1 MNDTPLVV
9 QKYGGTSVGSLDR
22 IRHVAKKIEHTRKT
36 GTQVVVV
43 VSAMA
48 GETDKLVKLASEI
61 CDNPE
66 RREMDLLLSS
76 GERISSALL
85 TMALQARGIS
95 AISMTGR
102 QIGLQTDSVHTRARI
117 KQIDAKRARQ
127 ALKNNNVIVVAGFQG
142 INEKGDV
149 TTLGRGGSDTSAVA
163 LAVALGAS
171 QCEIYTDVD
180 GVYTADPR
188 MVPKAKKLDVV
199 SYDEMLEMASLGAKV
214 LQIRCVEFAHKFQM
228 PLVVKSSY
236 IEGSKG
242 TLICEEDSNMEQPL
256 VSGIMYDKNQAKIT
270 LKEVPDQPGIAA
282 NIFEPIA
289 AAGLSVDMIIQ
300 NISAEGHTD
309 LSFTLGR
316 EELDEAMMI
325 MDKVAKKIRAFTVSA
340 DSKISKISI
349 VGAGM
354 RSHSGVAAR
363 IFKSLSKEKINI
375 LMISTSEI
383 KVSCIIE
390 QKHTKAAVNALH
402 KAFELDKNSN
412 TMKSIKKQKFLARN
426 KSTVKKK

>member
-1 MNDTPLVV
+1 MNMPLVV
-9 QKYGGTSVGSLDR
+9 QKYGGTSVGTINR
-22 IRHVAKKIEHTRKT
+22 IQHVAQRIARIRKT

-48 GETDKLVKLASEI
+48 GETDKLLKMARQI
-61 CDNPE
+61 CENPE

-85 TMALQARGIS
+85 TMALQAGGIP

-102 QIGLQTDSVHTRARI
+102 QIGLQTDSLHTRARI
-117 KQIDAKRARQ
+117 KQIDAKRAQQ
-127 ALKNNNVIVVAGFQG
+127 ALRKNNVIVVAGFQG

-199 SYDEMLEMASLGAKV
+199 SYDEMLEMAGLGAKV
-214 LQIRCVEFAHKFQM
+214 LQIRCVEFAHKFKM

-236 IEGSKG
+236 IEGGKG
-242 TLICEEDSNMEQPL
+242 TLICEEDSNMEQPV

-282 NIFEPIA
+282 NIFGSIA
-289 AAGLSVDMIIQ
+289 DAGLSVDMIIQ

-316 EELDEAMMI
+316 EELNEAMVI
-325 MDKVAKKIRAFTVSA
+325 MEKVAKKIRAVNVSA
-340 DSKISKISI
+340 DSKIAKISI

-363 IFKSLSKEKINI
+363 IFKTLSKEKINI

-402 KAFELDKNSN
+402 TAFGLDTKSTSIKRIEKKNSPAR
-412 TMKSIKKQKFLARN
+412 KKPKVN
-426 KSTVKKK
+426 KK

>member
-1 MNDTPLVV
+1 MNMPLVV
-9 QKYGGTSVGSLDR
+9 QKYGGTSVGTLDR
-22 IRHVAKKIEHTRKT
+22 IQHVAKRIARIRKT

-48 GETDKLVKLASEI
+48 GETDKLVKMAHQI

-85 TMALQARGIS
+85 TMALQARGIP

-117 KQIDAKRARQ
+117 KQIDAKRAQQ
-127 ALKNNNVIVVAGFQG
+127 ALKDNNVIVVAGFQG

-188 MVPKAKKLDVV
+188 LVPKAKKLDVV

-236 IEGSKG
+236 IEGGKG
-242 TLICEEDSNMEQPL
+242 TLICKEDSNMEQPV
-256 VSGIMYDKNQAKIT
+256 VSGIMCDKNQAKIT

-289 AAGLSVDMIIQ
+289 DAGLSVDMIIQ

-316 EELDEAMMI
+316 EELNEAMVI
-325 MDKVAKKIRAFTVSA
+325 MEKVAKKIRAVNVSA
-340 DSKISKISI
+340 DSKIAKISI

-363 IFKSLSKEKINI
+363 IFKSLSKAKINI

-390 QKHTKAAVNALH
+390 QKHTKVAVNALH
-402 KAFELDKNSN
+402 TAFGLDTKPTPTKSIEKKNSPARK
-412 TMKSIKKQKFLARN
+412 KSK
-426 KSTVKKK
+426 TKKK

>member
-1 MNDTPLVV
+1 MNMPLVV
-9 QKYGGTSVGSLDR
+9 QKYGGTSVGTLDR
-22 IRHVAKKIEHTRKT
+22 IQHVAQRISRIRKT
-36 GTQVVVV
+36 GTHVVIV

-48 GETDKLVKLASEI
+48 GETDKLVKMARQI

-85 TMALQARGIS
+85 TMALQNRGIP

-117 KQIDAKRARQ
+117 KQIDAKRAQ
-127 ALKNNNVIVVAGFQG
+127 KALKENNVVVVAGFQG
-142 INEKGDV
+142 INEQGDV

-188 MVPKAKKLDVV
+188 LVPKAKKLDMV

-236 IEGSKG
+236 IEGGKG
-242 TLICEEDSNMEQPL
+242 TLICEEGSKMEQPV

-282 NIFEPIA
+282 NIFEPLA
-289 AAGLSVDMIIQ
+289 DAGISVDMIIQ

-316 EELDEAMMI
+316 EELNEAMAI
-325 MDKVAKKIRAFTVSA
+325 MEKVSKKIRAENVNA
-340 DSKISKISI
+340 DSKIAKISI

-354 RSHSGVAAR
+354 RSHAGVAAR
-363 IFKSLSKEKINI
+363 IFKFLSKAKINI

-390 QKHTKAAVNALH
+390 QKYTKVAVTTLH
-402 KAFELDKNSN
+402 KAFGLDSKPTPAKSIDKKNS
-412 TMKSIKKQKFLARN
+412 SAQN
-426 KSTVKKK
+426 KSKTKKK

>member
-1 MNDTPLVV
+1 MNKTLVI
-9 QKYGGTSVGSLDR
+9 QKYGGTSVGNLDR
-22 IRHVAKKIEHTRKT
+22 IRNVAQRIALIRKK

-48 GETDKLVKLASEI
+48 GETDKLVKMAGDI
-61 CDNPE
+61 CQNPE
-66 RREMDLLLSS
+66 KREIDLLLSS

-85 TMALQARGIS
+85 TMALHSLGIP

-127 ALKNNNVIVVAGFQG
+127 ELKDNNVIVVAGFQG
-142 INEKGDV
+142 INEHGDV

-188 MVPKAKKLDVV
+188 IVPKARKLDVI

-236 IEGSKG
+236 IEGGKG
-242 TLICEEDSNMEQPL
+242 TLICEEGANMEQPV

-289 AAGLSVDMIIQ
+289 TAGLSVDMIVQ

-309 LSFTLGR
+309 LSFTLAR
-316 EELDEAMMI
+316 EELNEAMAI
-325 MDKVAKKIRAFTVSA
+325 MGKVAQKIRAVNVTA
-340 DSKISKISI
+340 DSKIAKISI

-383 KVSCIIE
+383 KVSCIID
-390 QKHTKAAVNALH
+390 QKHTKTAVNALH
-402 KAFELDKNSN
+402 KAFNLDKKPKVI
-412 TMKSIKKQKFLARN
+412 KSIKKQEN
-426 KSTVKKK
+426 KVKKKIKAKKK

>member
-1 MNDTPLVV
+1 MNMPLVV
-9 QKYGGTSVGSLDR
+9 QKYGGTSVGTIDR
-22 IRHVAKKIEHTRKT
+22 IQHVAQRIARIRKT

-48 GETDKLVKLASEI
+48 GETDKLVKLAHQI
-61 CDNPE
+61 CNNPE

-85 TMALQARGIS
+85 TMALQALGIP

-117 KQIDAKRARQ
+117 KQIDAKRAQQ
-127 ALKNNNVIVVAGFQG
+127 ALKENNVIVVAGFQG

-214 LQIRCVEFAHKFQM
+214 LQIRCVEFAHKFRM

-236 IEGSKG
+236 IEGGKG
-242 TLICEEDSNMEQPL
+242 TLICEEDSNMEQPV

-282 NIFEPIA
+282 NIFGSIA
-289 AAGLSVDMIIQ
+289 DAGLSVDMIIQ

-309 LSFTLGR
+309 LSFTLDR
-316 EELDEAMMI
+316 EELNEAMVI
-325 MDKVAKKIRAFTVSA
+325 MEKVAKKIRAVNVSA
-340 DSKISKISI
+340 DSKIAKISI

-402 KAFELDKNSN
+402 TAFGLDTKPTPIKSIENKNSPARK
-412 TMKSIKKQKFLARN
+412 KSKIKKK
-426 KSTVKKK
+426 

>member
-1 MNDTPLVV
+1 MNMPLVV
-9 QKYGGTSVGSLDR
+9 QKYGGTSVGTLDR
-22 IRHVAKKIEHTRKT
+22 IQHVAQRISRIRKT

-48 GETDKLVKLASEI
+48 GETDKLVKMARQI
-61 CDNPE
+61 CDNPV

-76 GERISSALL
+76 GERISTALL
-85 TMALQARGIS
+85 TMALQARGIP

-117 KQIDAKRARQ
+117 KQIDAKRAQ
-127 ALKNNNVIVVAGFQG
+127 KALKENNVIVVAGFQG
-142 INEKGDV
+142 INEQGDV

-180 GVYTADPR
+180 GVYTADPKL
-188 MVPKAKKLDVV
+188 VPKAKKLDMV

-236 IEGSKG
+236 IEGGKG
-242 TLICEEDSNMEQPL
+242 TLICEEDSKMEQPV

-282 NIFEPIA
+282 NIFEPLA
-289 AAGLSVDMIIQ
+289 DAGLSVDMIIQ

-316 EELDEAMMI
+316 EELNEAMAI
-325 MDKVAKKIRAFTVSA
+325 MEKVSKKIHAENVSA
-340 DSKISKISI
+340 DSKIAKISI

-363 IFKSLSKEKINI
+363 IFKFLSKAKINI

-390 QKHTKAAVNALH
+390 QKHTKVAVTTLH
-402 KAFELDKNSN
+402 KAFDLDTKPTSVKSIDKKNS
-412 TMKSIKKQKFLARN
+412 SAQN
-426 KSTVKKK
+426 KSKTKKK

>member
-1 MNDTPLVV
+1 MNMPLVV
-9 QKYGGTSVGSLDR
+9 QKYGGTSVGTIDR
-22 IRHVAKKIEHTRKT
+22 IQHVAQKIARIRKT

-48 GETDKLVKLASEI
+48 GETDKLLKMARQI

-85 TMALQARGIS
+85 TMALQARGIP

-102 QIGLQTDSVHTRARI
+102 QIGLQTDSLHTRARI
-117 KQIDAKRARQ
+117 KQIDAKRAQQ
-127 ALKNNNVIVVAGFQG
+127 ALKENNVIVVAGFQG

-163 LAVALGAS
+163 LAFALGAS

-188 MVPKAKKLDVV
+188 MVPKANKLDVV

-214 LQIRCVEFAHKFQM
+214 LQIRCVEFAHKFKM

-236 IEGSKG
+236 IEGGKG
-242 TLICEEDSNMEQPL
+242 TLICEEDSNMEQPV

-282 NIFEPIA
+282 NIFGSIA
-289 AAGLSVDMIIQ
+289 DAGLSVDMIIQ

-316 EELDEAMMI
+316 EELNEAMVI
-325 MDKVAKKIRAFTVSA
+325 MEKVAKKIRAVNVSA
-340 DSKISKISI
+340 DSKIAKISI

-363 IFKSLSKEKINI
+363 IFKTLSKEKINI

-390 QKHTKAAVNALH
+390 QKHTKTAVNALH
-402 KAFELDKNSN
+402 TAFGLDTKSTSIKSIEKKNSPAR
-412 TMKSIKKQKFLARN
+412 KKPKIN
-426 KSTVKKK
+426 KK

>member
-1 MNDTPLVV
+1 MPLVV
-9 QKYGGTSVGSLDR
+9 QKYGGTSVGSLER
-22 IRHVAKKIEHTRKT
+22 IQHVAQRIARIKKT

-48 GETDKLVKLASEI
+48 GETDKLISMAREI

-76 GERISSALL
+76 GERISCALL
-85 TMALQARGIS
+85 TMALQSQGIP

-117 KQIDAKRARQ
+117 QQIDAKRARQ

-142 INEKGDV
+142 INEHGDV

-163 LAVALGAS
+163 LAVALGAA

-214 LQIRCVEFAHKFQM
+214 LQIRCVEFAHKFKM

-236 IEGSKG
+236 IEGGKG
-242 TLICEEDSNMEQPL
+242 TLICEEDPNMEQPV

-282 NIFEPIA
+282 NIFEPLA
-289 AAGLSVDMIIQ
+289 TAGLSVDMIIQ

-316 EELDEAMMI
+316 EELNEAMVI
-325 MDKVAKKIRAFTVSA
+325 MEKVSEKIHAVNVSA
-340 DSKISKISI
+340 DSKIAKISI

-363 IFKSLSKEKINI
+363 IFKTLSNEKINI

-390 QKHTKAAVNALH
+390 QKHTKTAVNALH
-402 KAFELDKNSN
+402 KAFGLDQKPAAL
-412 TMKSIKKQKFLARN
+412 KSIEKQK
-426 KSTVKKK
+426 STKKAKTKKK

>member
-1 MNDTPLVV
+1 MNMPLVV
-9 QKYGGTSVGSLDR
+9 QKYGGTSVGTIDR
-22 IRHVAKKIEHTRKT
+22 IQHVAQKIARIRKT

-48 GETDKLVKLASEI
+48 GETDKLLKMARQI

-85 TMALQARGIS
+85 TMALQARGIP

-117 KQIDAKRARQ
+117 KQIDAKRAQQ
-127 ALKNNNVIVVAGFQG
+127 ALKENNVIVVAGFQG
-142 INEKGDV
+142 VNKKGDV

-163 LAVALGAS
+163 LAVALGSS

-188 MVPKAKKLDVV
+188 MVPKANKLDVV
-199 SYDEMLEMASLGAKV
+199 SYDEMLEMSSLGAKV
-214 LQIRCVEFAHKFQM
+214 LQIRCVEFAHKFKM

-236 IEGSKG
+236 IEGGKG
-242 TLICEEDSNMEQPL
+242 TLICEEDSNMEQPV

-282 NIFEPIA
+282 NIFGSIA
-289 AAGLSVDMIIQ
+289 DAGLSVDMIIQ

-316 EELDEAMMI
+316 EELNEAMVI
-325 MDKVAKKIRAFTVSA
+325 MEKVAKKIRAVNVSA
-340 DSKISKISI
+340 DSKIAKISI

-363 IFKSLSKEKINI
+363 IFKTLSKEKINI

-402 KAFELDKNSN
+402 TAFGLDTKS
-412 TMKSIKKQKFLARN
+412 TSIKRIEKKIVPP
-426 KSTVKKK
+426 VKNLK

>member
-1 MNDTPLVV
+1 MNMPLVV
-9 QKYGGTSVGSLDR
+9 QKYGGTSVGTIDR
-22 IRHVAKKIEHTRKT
+22 IQHVAQRIARIRKT

-48 GETDKLVKLASEI
+48 GETDKLLKMARQI

-85 TMALQARGIS
+85 TMALQAMGIP

-102 QIGLQTDSVHTRARI
+102 QIGLQTDSLHTRARI
-117 KQIDAKRARQ
+117 KQIDAKRAQQ
-127 ALKNNNVIVVAGFQG
+127 ALKENNVIVVAGFQG

-188 MVPKAKKLDVV
+188 MVPKANKLDVV

-214 LQIRCVEFAHKFQM
+214 LQIRCVEFAHKFKM

-236 IEGSKG
+236 IEGGKG
-242 TLICEEDSNMEQPL
+242 TLICEEDSNMEQPV

-282 NIFEPIA
+282 NIFGSIA
-289 AAGLSVDMIIQ
+289 DAGLSVDMIIQ

-316 EELDEAMMI
+316 EELNEAMVI
-325 MDKVAKKIRAFTVSA
+325 MEKVAKKIRAVNVSA
-340 DSKISKISI
+340 DSKIAKISI

-363 IFKSLSKEKINI
+363 IFKTLSKEKINI

-402 KAFELDKNSN
+402 TAFGLDTKSTSIKSIEKKNSPAR
-412 TMKSIKKQKFLARN
+412 KKPKVN
-426 KSTVKKK
+426 KK

>member
-1 MNDTPLVV
+1 MNMPLVV
-9 QKYGGTSVGSLDR
+9 QKYGGTSVGTLDR
-22 IRHVAKKIEHTRKT
+22 IQHVAQRISRIKKK
-36 GTQVVVV
+36 GTHVVVV

-48 GETDKLVKLASEI
+48 GETDKLVKMAHQISQ
-61 CDNPE
+61 NPE

-85 TMALQARGIS
+85 TMALQARGIP

-102 QIGLQTDSVHTRARI
+102 QIGLQTDNVHTRARI
-117 KQIDAKRARQ
+117 KQIDAKRAQ
-127 ALKNNNVIVVAGFQG
+127 KALKENNVIVVAGFQG
-142 INEKGDV
+142 INEQGDV

-188 MVPKAKKLDVV
+188 LVPKAKKLDMV

-236 IEGSKG
+236 IEGGKG
-242 TLICEEDSNMEQPL
+242 TLICEEDSEMEQPV

-282 NIFEPIA
+282 NIFEPLA
-289 AAGLSVDMIIQ
+289 DAGLSVDMIIQ

-316 EELDEAMMI
+316 EELNEAMVI
-325 MDKVAKKIRAFTVSA
+325 MEKVSKKIRAENVSA
-340 DSKISKISI
+340 DSKIAKISI

-363 IFKSLSKEKINI
+363 IFKFLSKAKINI

-390 QKHTKAAVNALH
+390 QKHTKVAVTTLH
-402 KAFELDKNSN
+402 KAFGLDTKSNSV
-412 TMKSIKKQKFLARN
+412 KSIDTKNISAHKKPK
-426 KSTVKKK
+426 TKKK

>member
-1 MNDTPLVV
+1 MPLVV
-9 QKYGGTSVGSLDR
+9 QKYGGTSVGTIDR
-22 IRHVAKKIEHTRKT
+22 IQHVAQRIARIRKT

-48 GETDKLVKLASEI
+48 GETDKLLKMARQI

-85 TMALQARGIS
+85 TMALQARGIP

-102 QIGLQTDSVHTRARI
+102 QIGLQTDSLHTRARI
-117 KQIDAKRARQ
+117 KQIDANRAQQ
-127 ALKNNNVIVVAGFQG
+127 ALKENNVIVVAGFQG

-199 SYDEMLEMASLGAKV
+199 SYDEMLEMAGLGAKV
-214 LQIRCVEFAHKFQM
+214 LQIRCVEFAHKFKM

-236 IEGSKG
+236 IEGGKG
-242 TLICEEDSNMEQPL
+242 TLICEEDSNMEQPV

-282 NIFEPIA
+282 NIFGSIA
-289 AAGLSVDMIIQ
+289 DAGLSVDMIIQ

-316 EELDEAMMI
+316 EELNEAMVI
-325 MDKVAKKIRAFTVSA
+325 MEKVAKKIRAVNVSA
-340 DSKISKISI
+340 DSKIAKISI

-363 IFKSLSKEKINI
+363 IFKTLSKEKINI

-402 KAFELDKNSN
+402 TAFGLDTKS
-412 TMKSIKKQKFLARN
+412 TSIKSIEKKIVPPAKNL
-426 KSTVKKK
+426 K

>member
-1 MNDTPLVV
+1 MNMPLVV
-9 QKYGGTSVGSLDR
+9 QKYGGTSVGTIDR
-22 IRHVAKKIEHTRKT
+22 IQHVAQKIARIRKT

-48 GETDKLVKLASEI
+48 GETDKLLKMARQI

-85 TMALQARGIS
+85 TMALQAMGIP

-102 QIGLQTDSVHTRARI
+102 QIGLQTDSLHTRARI
-117 KQIDAKRARQ
+117 KQIDAKRAQQ
-127 ALKNNNVIVVAGFQG
+127 ALKENNVIVVAGFQG

-199 SYDEMLEMASLGAKV
+199 SYDEMLEMAGLGAKV
-214 LQIRCVEFAHKFQM
+214 LQIRCVEFAHKFKM

-236 IEGSKG
+236 IEGGKG
-242 TLICEEDSNMEQPL
+242 TLICEEDSNMEQPV

-282 NIFEPIA
+282 NIFGSIA
-289 AAGLSVDMIIQ
+289 DAGLSVDMIIQ

-316 EELDEAMMI
+316 EELNEAMVI
-325 MDKVAKKIRAFTVSA
+325 MEKVAKKIRAVNVSA
-340 DSKISKISI
+340 DSKIAKISI

-363 IFKSLSKEKINI
+363 IFKTLSKEKINI

-402 KAFELDKNSN
+402 TAFGLDTKSTSIKSIEKKNSPAR
-412 TMKSIKKQKFLARN
+412 KKPKVN
-426 KSTVKKK
+426 KK

>member
-1 MNDTPLVV
+1 MPLVV
-9 QKYGGTSVGSLDR
+9 QKYGGTSVGTLDR
-22 IRHVAKKIEHTRKT
+22 IQHVAQRIFRIRKT

-48 GETDKLVKLASEI
+48 GETDKLVKMARQI

-85 TMALQARGIS
+85 TMALQARGIP

-117 KQIDAKRARQ
+117 KQIDAKRAQ
-127 ALKNNNVIVVAGFQG
+127 KALKENNVIVVAGFQG
-142 INEKGDV
+142 INEQGDV

-180 GVYTADPR
+180 GVYTADPKL
-188 MVPKAKKLDVV
+188 VPKAKKLDMV

-236 IEGSKG
+236 IEGGKG
-242 TLICEEDSNMEQPL
+242 TLICEEDSEMEQPV

-282 NIFEPIA
+282 NIFEPLA
-289 AAGLSVDMIIQ
+289 DAGLSVDMIIQ

-309 LSFTLGR
+309 LSFTLCR
-316 EELDEAMMI
+316 EELNEAMAI
-325 MDKVAKKIRAFTVSA
+325 MEKVSKKIRAENVSA
-340 DSKISKISI
+340 DSKIAKISI

-363 IFKSLSKEKINI
+363 IFKFLSKAKINI

-390 QKHTKAAVNALH
+390 QKHTKVAVTTLH
-402 KAFELDKNSN
+402 KAFGLDTKRTSLKSIDKKNSSAQ
-412 TMKSIKKQKFLARN
+412 KKIK
-426 KSTVKKK
+426 

>member
-1 MNDTPLVV
+1 MNMPLVV
-9 QKYGGTSVGSLDR
+9 QKYGGTSVGTIDR
-22 IRHVAKKIEHTRKT
+22 IQHVAQRIARIRKT

-48 GETDKLVKLASEI
+48 GETDKLLKMARQI

-85 TMALQARGIS
+85 TMALQARGIP

-102 QIGLQTDSVHTRARI
+102 QIGLQTDSLHTRARI
-117 KQIDAKRARQ
+117 KQIDAKRAQQ
-127 ALKNNNVIVVAGFQG
+127 ALKENNVIVVAGFQG

-163 LAVALGAS
+163 LAVALGSS

-188 MVPKAKKLDVV
+188 MVPKANKLDVV

-214 LQIRCVEFAHKFQM
+214 LQIRCVEFAHKFKM

-236 IEGSKG
+236 IEGGKG
-242 TLICEEDSNMEQPL
+242 TLICEEDSNMEQPV

-282 NIFEPIA
+282 NIFGSIA
-289 AAGLSVDMIIQ
+289 DAGLSVDMIIQ

-316 EELDEAMMI
+316 EELNEAMVI
-325 MDKVAKKIRAFTVSA
+325 MEKVAKKIRAVNVSA
-340 DSKISKISI
+340 DSKIAKISI

-363 IFKSLSKEKINI
+363 IFKTLSKEKINI

-402 KAFELDKNSN
+402 TAFGLDTKSTSIKRIEKKNSPAR
-412 TMKSIKKQKFLARN
+412 KKPKVN
-426 KSTVKKK
+426 KK

>member
-1 MNDTPLVV
+1 MNMPLVV
-9 QKYGGTSVGSLDR
+9 QKYGGTSVGTLDR
-22 IRHVAKKIEHTRKT
+22 IQHVAQRIARIRKT

-48 GETDKLVKLASEI
+48 GETDKLVKMAHQI

-85 TMALQARGIS
+85 TMALQARGIP

-117 KQIDAKRARQ
+117 KQIDAKRAKR
-127 ALKNNNVIVVAGFQG
+127 ALKENNVIVVAGFQG
-142 INEKGDV
+142 INEQGDV

-163 LAVALGAS
+163 LAVALSAS

-228 PLVVKSSY
+228 PLVVKSSF
-236 IEGSKG
+236 IEGGKG
-242 TLICEEDSNMEQPL
+242 TLICEEDSNMEQPV

-282 NIFEPIA
+282 NIFGSIA
-289 AAGLSVDMIIQ
+289 DAGLSVDMIIQ

-316 EELDEAMMI
+316 EELSEAMVI
-325 MDKVAKKIRAFTVSA
+325 MEKVAKKIRAVSVTA
-340 DSKISKISI
+340 DSKIAKISI

-354 RSHSGVAAR
+354 RSHSGVAAK

-390 QKHTKAAVNALH
+390 QKNTKAAVTALH
-402 KAFELDKNSN
+402 TAFGLDTKPAPVKSIEKKNSPARK
-412 TMKSIKKQKFLARN
+412 KSK
-426 KSTVKKK
+426 TKKK

>member
-1 MNDTPLVV
+1 MNMPLVV
-9 QKYGGTSVGSLDR
+9 QKYGGTSVGTIDR
-22 IRHVAKKIEHTRKT
+22 IQHVAQRIARIRKT

-48 GETDKLVKLASEI
+48 GETDKLLKMARQI

-85 TMALQARGIS
+85 TMALQAMGIP

-102 QIGLQTDSVHTRARI
+102 QIGLQTDSLHTRARI
-117 KQIDAKRARQ
+117 KQIDAKRAQQ
-127 ALKNNNVIVVAGFQG
+127 ALKENNVIVVAGFQG

-199 SYDEMLEMASLGAKV
+199 SYDEMLEMAGLGAKV
-214 LQIRCVEFAHKFQM
+214 LQIRCVEFAHKFKM

-236 IEGSKG
+236 IEGGKG
-242 TLICEEDSNMEQPL
+242 TLICEEDSNMEQPV

-282 NIFEPIA
+282 NIFGSIA
-289 AAGLSVDMIIQ
+289 DAGLSVDMIIQ

-316 EELDEAMMI
+316 EELNEAMVI
-325 MDKVAKKIRAFTVSA
+325 MEKVAKKIRAVNVSA
-340 DSKISKISI
+340 DSKIAKISI

-363 IFKSLSKEKINI
+363 IFKTLSKEKINI

-402 KAFELDKNSN
+402 TAFGLDTKSTSIKSIEKKNSPAR
-412 TMKSIKKQKFLARN
+412 KKPKVN
-426 KSTVKKK
+426 KK

>member
-1 MNDTPLVV
+1 MNMPLVV
-9 QKYGGTSVGSLDR
+9 QKYGGTSVGTIDR
-22 IRHVAKKIEHTRKT
+22 IQHVAQKIARIRKT

-48 GETDKLVKLASEI
+48 GETDKLLKMARQI

-85 TMALQARGIS
+85 TMALQARGIP

-117 KQIDAKRARQ
+117 KQIDAKRAQQ
-127 ALKNNNVIVVAGFQG
+127 ALKENNVIVVAGFQG

-163 LAVALGAS
+163 LAVALGSS

-188 MVPKAKKLDVV
+188 MVPKANKLDVV

-214 LQIRCVEFAHKFQM
+214 LQIRCVEFAHKFKM

-236 IEGSKG
+236 IEGGKG
-242 TLICEEDSNMEQPL
+242 TLICEEDSNMEQPV

-282 NIFEPIA
+282 NIFGSIA
-289 AAGLSVDMIIQ
+289 DAGLSVDMIIQ

-316 EELDEAMMI
+316 EELNEAMVI
-325 MDKVAKKIRAFTVSA
+325 MEKVAKKIRAVNVSA
-340 DSKISKISI
+340 DSKIAKISI

-363 IFKSLSKEKINI
+363 IFKTLSKEKINI

-402 KAFELDKNSN
+402 TAFGLDTKSTSIKRIEKKNSPAR
-412 TMKSIKKQKFLARN
+412 KKPKVN
-426 KSTVKKK
+426 KK

>member
-1 MNDTPLVV
+1 MNMPLVV
-9 QKYGGTSVGSLDR
+9 QKYGGTSVGTIDR
-22 IRHVAKKIEHTRKT
+22 IQHVAQRIARIRKT

-48 GETDKLVKLASEI
+48 GETDKLLKMARQI

-85 TMALQARGIS
+85 TMALQARGIP

-117 KQIDAKRARQ
+117 KQIDAKRAQQ
-127 ALKNNNVIVVAGFQG
+127 ALKENNVIVVAGFQG

-163 LAVALGAS
+163 LAVALGSS

-188 MVPKAKKLDVV
+188 MVPKANKLDVV

-214 LQIRCVEFAHKFQM
+214 LQIRCVEFAHKFKM

-236 IEGSKG
+236 IEGGKG
-242 TLICEEDSNMEQPL
+242 TLICEEDSNMEQPV

-282 NIFEPIA
+282 NIFGSIA
-289 AAGLSVDMIIQ
+289 DAGLSVDMIIQ

-316 EELDEAMMI
+316 EELNEAMVI
-325 MDKVAKKIRAFTVSA
+325 MEKVAKKIRAVNVSA
-340 DSKISKISI
+340 DSKIAKISI

-363 IFKSLSKEKINI
+363 IFKTLSKEKINI

-402 KAFELDKNSN
+402 TGFGLD
-412 TMKSIKKQKFLARN
+412 N
-426 KSTVKKK
+426 KSTSIKSIEKKNSPARKKPKVNKK

>member
-1 MNDTPLVV
+1 MNMPLVV
-9 QKYGGTSVGSLDR
+9 QKYGGTSVGTIDR
-22 IRHVAKKIEHTRKT
+22 IQHVAQRIARIRKT

-48 GETDKLVKLASEI
+48 GETDKLLKMARQI
-61 CDNPE
+61 CDHPE

-85 TMALQARGIS
+85 TMALQARGIP

-117 KQIDAKRARQ
+117 KQIDAKRAQQ
-127 ALKNNNVIVVAGFQG
+127 ALKENNVIVVAGFQG
-142 INEKGDV
+142 VNEKGDV

-188 MVPKAKKLDVV
+188 MVPKANKLDVV

-214 LQIRCVEFAHKFQM
+214 LQIRCVEFAHKFKM

-236 IEGSKG
+236 IEGGKG
-242 TLICEEDSNMEQPL
+242 TLICEEDSNMEQPV

-282 NIFEPIA
+282 NIFGSIA
-289 AAGLSVDMIIQ
+289 DAGLSVDMIIQ

-316 EELDEAMMI
+316 EELNEAMVI
-325 MDKVAKKIRAFTVSA
+325 MEKVAKKIRAVNVSA
-340 DSKISKISI
+340 DSKIAKISI

-363 IFKSLSKEKINI
+363 IFKTLSKEKINI

-402 KAFELDKNSN
+402 TAFGLDTKSTSIKRIEKKNSPAR
-412 TMKSIKKQKFLARN
+412 KKPKVN
-426 KSTVKKK
+426 KK